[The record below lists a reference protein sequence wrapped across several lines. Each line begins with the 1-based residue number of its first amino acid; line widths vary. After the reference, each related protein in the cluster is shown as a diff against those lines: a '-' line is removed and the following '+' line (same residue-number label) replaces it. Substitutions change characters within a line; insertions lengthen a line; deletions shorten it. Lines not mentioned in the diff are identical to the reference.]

1 MTDEYMKEQQ
11 IRQMSKINREN
22 NTSIDLF
29 KNSTVIVNG
38 VKIRMYSKKTNLQ
51 FFRDKRIKNNVQVQ
65 IDKLRLLIGMKSLRG
80 IIYVKALL

>member
-1 MTDEYMKEQQ
+1 MN
-11 IRQMSKINREN
+11 KINREN

-29 KNSTVIVNG
+29 KNSTVIVKG

>member
-1 MTDEYMKEQQ
+1 MN
-11 IRQMSKINREN
+11 KINREN

-29 KNSTVIVNG
+29 KNSTVIVKG

-65 IDKLRLLIGMKSLRG
+65 IDKLRLLLGMKALRG

>member
-1 MTDEYMKEQQ
+1 MN
-11 IRQMSKINREN
+11 KINREN
-22 NTSIDLF
+22 NTCIDLF
-29 KNSTVIVNG
+29 KNSTVIVKG

-65 IDKLRLLIGMKSLRG
+65 IDKLRLLLGMKALRG

>member
-11 IRQMSKINREN
+11 IRQMNKINREN

-29 KNSTVIVNG
+29 KNSTVIVKG

-65 IDKLRLLIGMKSLRG
+65 IDKLRLLLGMKALRG